1 MFNKLTSIMGILII
15 CTFLVGGCSQSD
27 SFSQTS
33 KDMPVVINNTE
44 SKVKKEAVSG
54 VARPSADKIIEVPT
68 EVTKKL
74 VDIKSVTS
82 EKTEQNQES
91 TILMADELF
100 NDFYIGESLKSGYVY
115 IEPFKIQRT
124 SYYEGVKIK
133 DYPNQLKFYTIE
145 KNNVYYLTFD
155 SVSKV
160 YIPSVEEDSKYYWQ
174 GGLVEP
180 EQSTLRY
187 TYTTPRND
195 ALVGITLFKHE
206 VLDINY
212 TDRGKPRIYSKS
224 EYSKALEE
232 VKQCNTDRDSMDGT
246 LREKTIEDTIVGAKQ
261 ICTIGIKNS
270 NLKIKISKYLSIGIE
285 STADVYV
292 MDVINE
298 TGQIIKTYEKYNYSA
313 Y

>member
-33 KDMPVVINNTE
+33 KDMHVVINNTE

-74 VDIKSVTS
+74 ANKKSETS
-82 EKTEQNQES
+82 EITEQNQES
-91 TILMADELF
+91 KILMADELF

-160 YIPSVEEDSKYYWQ
+160 YIPSVEEDSK
-174 GGLVEP
+174 
-180 EQSTLRY
+180 
-187 TYTTPRND
+187 
-195 ALVGITLFKHE
+195 
-206 VLDINY
+206 
-212 TDRGKPRIYSKS
+212 
-224 EYSKALEE
+224 
-232 VKQCNTDRDSMDGT
+232 
-246 LREKTIEDTIVGAKQ
+246 
-261 ICTIGIKNS
+261 
-270 NLKIKISKYLSIGIE
+270 
-285 STADVYV
+285 
-292 MDVINE
+292 
-298 TGQIIKTYEKYNYSA
+298 
-313 Y
+313 